1 MLPSMP
7 DGNAG
12 DRVDVGGDIVDAF
25 RRLLRQLAPEA
36 EGLDRESLGW
46 RPAPATTGISN
57 LLLDVIGAMTGAWKG
72 GWGGRA
78 GGARTGAGAAGS
90 EAPPL
95 DSAELMARIS
105 AAERDLEVFRYRLS
119 IADLLAMRHR
129 PARNLRASGLVVLL
143 IAWGHATEHLAQV
156 RLTRQL
162 YADRRG
168 LR

>member
-25 RRLLRQLAPEA
+25 RRLLRQLAAEV
-36 EGLDRESLGW
+36 EGLDREALGW
-46 RPAPATTGISN
+46 RPAPETTAISN
-57 LLLDVIGAMTGAWKG
+57 LVLHVIGAMKVGFTVLSGEPQERD
-72 GWGGRA
+72 RA
-78 GGARTGAGAAGS
+78 AEF

-95 DSAELMARIS
+95 GTPELRARR
-105 AAERDLEVFRYRLS
+105 AAAQPAAPPFAGRRS